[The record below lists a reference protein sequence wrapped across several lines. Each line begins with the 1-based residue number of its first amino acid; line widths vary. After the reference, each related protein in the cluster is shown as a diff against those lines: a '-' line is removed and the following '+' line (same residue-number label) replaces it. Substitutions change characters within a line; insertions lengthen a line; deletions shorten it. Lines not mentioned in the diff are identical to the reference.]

1 MKQRKIWIL
10 KDDGAEVEAFAP
22 GILSVSRATDIPAFY
37 VDWFFN
43 QLERGYCRWRNP
55 FNGVENY
62 VAFREVRF
70 IVFWSKNPRPL
81 IPYLDCLI
89 ERQIGYYIQYTLN
102 DYEDEGLE
110 PGVPSLRERIQVF
123 KELVEKLGVGRVIW
137 RFDPLLLTDKIGI
150 TELLAKIERIG
161 DQLKGYTEKLVF
173 SFADIS
179 VYRKVG
185 NNLRNHGVNYRE
197 WTETDMI
204 EFAERLSRLNVS
216 KGWNFKLATC
226 GEWVDL
232 DKFGI
237 THNRCIDDE
246 LITRIGWQDEKLMNH
261 LGMKVNTLTPSL
273 FGDTDMPEEAIM
285 LDDNHY
291 AMRSRTH
298 KDSGQR
304 KFCGC
309 IHAKD
314 IGQYNTCPHGCLYC
328 YANMSPESALAN
340 YRSHRSL
347 LGNITN

>member
-1 MKQRKIWIL
+1 MKQTKIRIL
-10 KDDGAEVEAFAP
+10 KDDGTEVEAFAP
-22 GILSVSRATDIPAFY
+22 VILSVSRATDIPAFY

-43 QLERGYCRWRNP
+43 QLARGYCRWRNP
-55 FNGVENY
+55 FNGVDSY
-62 VAFREVRF
+62 VAFRDVRF

-81 IPYLDCLI
+81 IPYLDMLK
-89 ERQIGYYIQYTLN
+89 EKGIGGYIQYTLN
-102 DYEDEGLE
+102 DYEEDGLE
-110 PGVPSLRERIQVF
+110 PRVPALSVRIRTF
-123 KELVEKLGVGRVIW
+123 KDLVEKLGVGRVVW
-137 RFDPLLLTDKIGI
+137 RFDPLLLSDKIGI
-150 TELLAKIERIG
+150 AELLTKIERIG

-204 EFAERLSRLNVS
+204 EFAERLSKLNVS

-226 GEWVDL
+226 GERVDL
-232 DKFGI
+232 DQFGI

-261 LGMKVNTLTPSL
+261 LGIKVNTLTPSL

-291 AMRSRTH
+291 AMRGRTH

-309 IHAKD
+309 INAKD

-328 YANMSPESALAN
+328 YANTSPELALSN

-347 LGNITN
+347 LGNITD